1 MLPLDKFKDNHIA
14 IFGLGLSGVA
24 VARALKAVGATIY
37 CWDDNEETV
46 EKYRGELPIVDLY
59 NCSFEDIEAIVFPPG
74 MPLIHPRPH
83 ALVGKA
89 MANKLGVYGDIELFA
104 LIRDQLPAHKV
115 VGITGTNGKSTTSA
129 LLNHVLNEGGM
140 TAALGGNF
148 GVPVMDLDPLLE
160 GGVYVFELSSFQ
172 LDLMENLNCDI
183 AMLLNFAPDHLER
196 HGGMEGYVE
205 AKVRLLTMM
214 DSNNP
219 AFIGVDDQWS
229 LSTYQIYEGNKVPV
243 SVQRAAQNGV
253 YVQSGILWD
262 ARDRADAG
270 PIMKLEDV
278 PNLPGLH
285 NAQNVAF
292 VYGAATELG
301 LKKEE
306 VIAAL
311 KTYVGLPHRME
322 QVATIDGVSFIN
334 DSKAT
339 NSHAAVKAL
348 TSYENIQWIAGGQYK
363 EQSFGPFMG
372 AIKNVSKVWLIG
384 AAAKDMADYFQGQL
398 DYEIVE
404 TLDIAT
410 KRAFEAAKQNNGT
423 VLLSPACASFDQFK
437 SFGDR
442 GDQFKKM
449 VADIGSDQSGA

>member
-59 NCSFEDIEAIVFPPG
+59 NCSFEEIEAIVFPPG
-74 MPLIHPRPH
+74 MPLIYPRPH

-89 MANKLGVYGDIELFA
+89 MANNLGVYGDIELFA
-104 LIRDQLPAHKV
+104 LIRDQLPSHKV

-129 LLNHVLNEGGM
+129 LLTHVLKECGM
-140 TAALGGNF
+140 EAALGGNF
-148 GVPVMDLDPLLE
+148 GVPVMDLDPLPE

-172 LDLMENLNCDI
+172 LDLMESLKCDVAI
-183 AMLLNFAPDHLER
+183 LLNFAPDHLER
-196 HGGMEGYVE
+196 HGSMEGYVE
-205 AKVRLLTMM
+205 AKVRILTMM
-214 DSNNP
+214 EDDKP
-219 AFIGVDDQWS
+219 AFIGVDDQWA
-229 LSTYQIYEGNKVPV
+229 LSTYQIYEGRKHPV

-262 ARDRADAG
+262 TRENGDVGPVAR
-270 PIMKLEDV
+270 MEDF

-285 NAQNVAF
+285 NAQNIAF
-292 VYGAATELG
+292 VYGTALELG
-301 LKKEE
+301 LKKED
-306 VIAAL
+306 VVAAL
-311 KTYVGLPHRME
+311 KSFVGLPHRME
-322 QVATIDGVSFIN
+322 QVATIEGVSFIN

-363 EQSFGPFMG
+363 EQSFGSFMG
-372 AIKNVSKVWLIG
+372 ALKNVAKIWLIG
-384 AAAKDMADYFQGQL
+384 SAAKNMADYFQGQV
-398 DYEIVE
+398 DCEIVE
-404 TLDIAT
+404 TLDVAT
-410 KRAFEAAKQNNGT
+410 IRAFEAAKENNGT

-442 GDQFKKM
+442 GDQFKQM
-449 VADIGSDQSGA
+449 VADLASSKAGA